1 MGKQLCLEMSTMK
14 TAYSKI
20 NHPPKKRGYTF
31 WLFSLF
37 VIIGVGWLFYYGYCW
52 GLWGRNSLLFQYLF
66 QCSCPVASE
75 ETRYPD
81 NVDVVVPACS
91 YGGSILSPSGRLL
104 YVSEQDSKFSL
115 TYLLDFQTG
124 VKTPLVLPKG
134 SNYFLTDDLIFHSFY
149 GDDEYILDIKTG
161 NKYPIQN
168 ATRLKPN
175 IYSMGDI
182 EPTLL
187 LGALLRVDQIFLID
201 DVFQPVIAL
210 SSDFRTHPDENFT
223 FNVLDFPGD
232 RPNRIEQFLQENQID
247 YHTVPDRFQE
257 EALSPDG
264 RFIARKDGIY
274 LAGSGKKI
282 VEAYT
287 VFGIIGDYFSVLGWT
302 YDSSGVIYYKFLD
315 GCLFSL
321 SSEYYCTIP
330 VPQPLLKLK
339 VPEEYLSP
347 TLTP

>member
-1 MGKQLCLEMSTMK
+1 MK
-14 TAYSKI
+14 SVQSKT
-20 NHPPKKRGYTF
+20 NRPKLRDYKF
-31 WLFSLF
+31 WLSLLF
-37 VIIGVGWLFYYGYCW
+37 IFIGGCLLFYYGYCW
-52 GLWGRNSLLFQYLF
+52 GWWGRGSLLLQYLF
-66 QCSCPVASE
+66 QCSCPATSE
-75 ETRYPD
+75 EARYPD
-81 NVDVVVPACS
+81 NVDVIVPACS

-223 FNVLDFPGD
+223 FNVLEFPGD
-232 RPNRIEQFLQENQID
+232 RPNRIEQFLQKNDID
-247 YHTVPDRFQE
+247 YHFVPGFFQE

-264 RFIARKDGIY
+264 RFIAREDGIY

-287 VFGIIGDYFSVLGWT
+287 AEGITGKYFSVLGWT
-302 YDSSGVIYYKFLD
+302 YDSSGVLYYKFLD
-315 GCLFSL
+315 GCLLEPPSYDGGVC
-321 SSEYYCTIP
+321 SIP

-339 VPEEYLSP
+339 LPEEYLLP
-347 TLTP
+347 TQTP